1 MDEQAEEIEVL
12 QSIFPTEFEQLETP
26 NKFKIHVSP
35 GGDEVH
41 GKKSFDPSNMCRF
54 DKLVL
59 KIHAELF
66 LISFFF
72 LFKRSCR
79 RTFSRVPSRL
89 PICGAYRDDRG
100 GEGSRKETCR

>member
-1 MDEQAEEIEVL
+1 MSSFMDEQAEEIEVL

-72 LFKRSCR
+72 F
-79 RTFSRVPSRL
+79 V
-89 PICGAYRDDRG
+89 
-100 GEGSRKETCR
+100 